1 MSKLFANLR
10 RRLQFGAP
18 VIVVTGLPRSGT
30 SMVMRMLQA
39 GGVAVTTD
47 GERQADEDN
56 PLGYFEVERV
66 KRLAQEQDKS
76 WLNQSRGK
84 AIKVISHL
92 LQSLPLD
99 NYYKVILCERDLGEV
114 LSSQNVMLQRRS
126 QPNPIDDSEAR
137 AHYARHL
144 AHIRIFMKVKRNMEF
159 LDVRYDEAISD
170 PRVFAQRLNSFLGG
184 ELNVDRMVEVVDS
197 KLYRNRKESAPA
209 GERPASGS
217 RMESRGTQVSLS
229 LVMLAAA
236 LGAGLFAAPET
247 AHAYVGPG
255 AGFALVGSFLAL
267 VAAIAS
273 SIVSMLLWPIRF
285 VLRWRRR
292 RKALSRASAR
302 RVVVLGLDGLDP
314 TLTER
319 WMAEGHLPNLTALS
333 KAGSF
338 TRLGTTYPAIS
349 PVAWSSFMTG
359 VDPAR
364 HNIFD
369 FLDRDVR
376 TYKPR
381 LSSSDIRP
389 ASRTIRVG
397 EWLIPVGRPT
407 ITNMRKSKAFWRILG
422 EHGIPSN
429 VLRVPLTFP
438 PEKFAGA
445 LLSAMCVPDL
455 RGTQGSFTY
464 YTTGEPP
471 PSAPDAAPEQTGG
484 ERRHVK
490 VEQGIIRASLAGPDS
505 PLRAE
510 AKALEIPFEISAIDA
525 AKKTCVLT
533 IGRKKFALRE
543 REYSPWIK
551 LDFKAGFGVA
561 VRGIARFYVTS
572 MQPDFKLYVTPINID
587 PGKPALPISWPRI
600 YSIYLSKLLG
610 DFATLGLA
618 EDTWALNEGVID
630 EQAFLQQALDHHA
643 ERELQF
649 FNALEKSR
657 DGAVVCVFDGT
668 DRLQHMF
675 FRYLDS
681 KHPAN
686 RGRDTVKFRD
696 TILQMYQRADEMV
709 GRVQRQLGPR
719 DHFMVISDHGFQSF
733 RRGINLNTW
742 LHQNGLLHFEPG
754 KSAGGDWFANVDW
767 TRTKAYALGLSGLF
781 INQRGREAH
790 GIVEPGAETEAVK
803 KQIVDGLT
811 GMHDPE
817 ANEASINAV
826 FDPAQVHST
835 GPYGG
840 NGPDLIIGYNRG
852 YRASWEGAVGRVTEE
867 VFIDNTKAWS
877 GDHCIDPRLVPG
889 VLFSNWR
896 MSDEQPQIQ
905 DLAPTILAM
914 FGVGKPDHMTGR
926 VLPVQAPAM
935 T

>member
-1 MSKLFANLR
+1 MSLFSNLS
-10 RRLQFGAP
+10 RRLRFGPA

-30 SMVMRMLQA
+30 SMVMRMLEA
-39 GGVAVTTD
+39 GGVEVTTD

-76 WLNQSRGK
+76 WLAQSRGK
-84 AIKVISHL
+84 AIKVITHL

-114 LSSQNVMLQRRS
+114 LRSQNVMLQRRDE
-126 QPNPIDDSEAR
+126 PNPIDDDQAR
-137 AHYARHL
+137 AHYERHL

-159 LDVRYDEAISD
+159 LPVRYDEAIRD
-170 PRVFAQRLNSFLGG
+170 PRAFAQRLNEFLGG
-184 ELNVDRMVEVVDS
+184 HLNVERMVAVVDS
-197 KLYRNRKESAPA
+197 KLYRNRKEPA
-209 GERPASGS
+209 RPA
-217 RMESRGTQVSLS
+217 ELSLS
-229 LVMLAAA
+229 IILLMVA
-236 LGAGLFAAPET
+236 LGAGLLAAPDT

-267 VAAIAS
+267 LAAIVS
-273 SIVSMLLWPIRF
+273 SIVSLLLWPIRF
-285 VLRWRRR
+285 VIRWRRR
-292 RKALSRASAR
+292 RQALSRASAR

-314 TLTER
+314 TLAER
-319 WMAEGHLPNLTALS
+319 WMAEGHLPNLSALA
-333 KAGSF
+333 KNGSF

-407 ITNMRKSKAFWRILG
+407 IQNMRKSKAFWRILG
-422 EHGIPSN
+422 EHGIASN

-464 YTTGEPP
+464 YTTSTATPN
-471 PSAPDAAPEQTGG
+471 SADAAPEQTGG
-484 ERRHVK
+484 ERRSVTI
-490 VEQGIIRASLAGPDS
+490 EQGVIRTSLAGPDN
-505 PLRAE
+505 PLRAA
-510 AKALEIPFEISAIDA
+510 AKALEIPFEISSIDP
-525 AKKTCVLT
+525 AKKTCTLT
-533 IGRKKFALRE
+533 IGRKKYELRE

-551 LDFKAGFGVA
+551 LDFKAGMGVA

-572 MQPDFKLYVTPINID
+572 MQPDFNLYVTPINID
-587 PGKPALPISWPRI
+587 PGKPALPISWPKI

-610 DFATLGLA
+610 EFATLGLA

-643 ERELQF
+643 ERERMF

-657 DGAVVCVFDGT
+657 DGAVICVFDGT

-686 RGRDTVKFRD
+686 RGRDTEKFRD

-733 RRGINLNTW
+733 RRGINLNSW
-742 LHQNGLLHFEPG
+742 LQQQGLLVLDPS
-754 KSAGGDWFANVDW
+754 KPAGGDWFANVDW

-790 GIVEPGAETEAVK
+790 GIVEPGEETAAVK
-803 KQIVDGLT
+803 RQIIEGLT
-811 GMHDPE
+811 GLHDPE
-817 ANEASINAV
+817 ADEPSINDV
-826 FDPAQVHST
+826 FDPEKVHSQ

-852 YRASWEGAVGRVTEE
+852 YRASWEGAVGRVTNE

-896 MSDEQPQIQ
+896 MPEGSPQIQ
-905 DLAPTILAM
+905 DLAPTILSL
-914 FGVGKPDHMTGR
+914 FGVGKPEHMTGR
-926 VLPVQAPAM
+926 VLPVQAPAA

>member
-1 MSKLFANLR
+1 MSNLFTNLR
-10 RRLQFGAP
+10 RRLQFGPA

-39 GGVAVTTD
+39 GGVPVTTD
-47 GERQADEDN
+47 GERRADEDN

-76 WLNQSRGK
+76 WLSQSRGK

-114 LSSQNVMLQRRS
+114 LSSQNVMLQRRAE
-126 QPNPIDDSEAR
+126 QNPIDDDDAR
-137 AHYARHL
+137 AHYERHL

-159 LDVRYDEAISD
+159 LPVRYDEAIRE
-170 PRVFAQRLNSFLGG
+170 PRAFAERLNGFLGG
-184 ELNVDRMVEVVDS
+184 HLNVDRMVAVVDN
-197 KLYRNRKESAPA
+197 KLYRNRKS
-209 GERPASGS
+209 
-217 RMESRGTQVSLS
+217 SLLETAHAS
-229 LVMLAAA
+229 LVALAIA
-236 LGAGLFAAPET
+236 LGVGLLVAPDT

-267 VAAIAS
+267 LAAIAS
-273 SIVSMLLWPIRF
+273 SILSMLLWPIRF

-292 RKALSRASAR
+292 RKALARASAR

-319 WMAEGHLPNLTALS
+319 WMAEGHLPNLTALAKS
-333 KAGSF
+333 GSF

-407 ITNMRKSKAFWRILG
+407 INNMRKSKAFWRILG

-445 LLSAMCVPDL
+445 LLSAMCIPDL

-464 YTTGEPP
+464 YTTSVAQ
-471 PSAPDAAPEQTGG
+471 PSAADAAPEQTGG
-484 ERRHVK
+484 ERRHVTID
-490 VEQGIIRASLAGPDS
+490 QGVIRASLAGPDS

-510 AKALEIPFEISAIDA
+510 ATPLEIPFEVSSIDT

-533 IGRKKFALRE
+533 IGRKKFELRE
-543 REYSPWIK
+543 REYSPWIR

-572 MQPDFKLYVTPINID
+572 MTPDFNLYVTPINID

-600 YSIYLSKLLG
+600 YSIYLSRLLG

-643 ERELQF
+643 ERERMF

-675 FRYLDS
+675 FRYLDD

-696 TILQMYQRADEMV
+696 TILQMYQRADEMI

-733 RRGINLNTW
+733 RRGINLNSW
-742 LHQNGLLHFEPG
+742 LHQHGLLHLDPA
-754 KSAGGDWFANVDW
+754 KAGGDWFANVDW
-767 TRTKAYALGLSGLF
+767 SRTKAYALGLSGLF

-803 KQIVDGLT
+803 RQIIEGLA
-811 GMHDPE
+811 GMPDPE
-817 ANEASINAV
+817 ANEPSINDV
-826 FDPAQVHST
+826 FDPARVHSS

-852 YRASWEGAVGRVTEE
+852 YRASWEGAVGRVTGD
-867 VFIDNTKAWS
+867 VFTDNTKAWS

-896 MSDEQPQIQ
+896 MPDGEPQIQ
-905 DLAPTILAM
+905 DLAPTILSM

-926 VLPVQAPAM
+926 VLPVQAPARA
-935 T
+935 